1 MFSDKNPII
10 VSKKYITI
18 DNTHKIIDKQNLIFS
33 EKPTSK
39 KPAIKK
45 TVYTGEIADIIS
57 TIKSMTHS
65 FTLTGTCTGNTLNLI
80 PIFDYLLVHINCICN
95 VDSNLTRLVDTIT
108 SKIKQLKEQCS
119 NQMKILLYGTLDTNT
134 INDLKIYINF
144 LSLIDS
150 VNNKISE
157 TYQQFGSHK
166 LIVKNKQRFGS
177 PDRSIT
183 PKHRFESPCVTPER
197 FESPTRSITPKRFGS
212 PKLITK

>member
-1 MFSDKNPII
+1 MKLRNGKYTKNPII
-10 VSKKYITI
+10 TKKPIT
-18 DNTHKIIDKQNLIFS
+18 
-33 EKPTSK
+33 TSK
-39 KPAIKK
+39 TTT
-45 TVYTGEIADIIS
+45 TVYTGEIADLMSTLKPLLDNFKICDDQIS
-57 TIKSMTHS
+57 NIEQ
-65 FTLTGTCTGNTLNLI
+65 LI
-80 PIFDYLLVHINCICN
+80 PIFDYLLIHVNCICN
-95 VDSNLTRLVDTIT
+95 VNSSLTKLVDTIT

-166 LIVKNKQRFGS
+166 LIVNNKQRFGS